1 AEPFE
6 GKSLQC
12 VAQIAHDH
20 QLHLLVGYAEK
31 ADNTVYNSAA
41 LIDAE
46 GNRVANYRKI
56 HLFGSEERR
65 LFTPGKHWV
74 IQTIAGFKV
83 GILICFDVEFPEAV
97 RALALQ
103 GAELIAAPTANGD
116 ARISKLVV
124 PARALENQLFIAYAN
139 RAGMEGDL
147 EYCGLSTIA
156 DPEGRVLVQ
165 ADDQEGLWMVQLDRH
180 AISQARSQ
188 YFYLHERRAELYGST
203 RLTL

>member
-1 AEPFE
+1 MQLAIYQGSGFAVDVPANLELLAKLSATVAAQGGDFLILPELFLTGYNIGDAVWQVAEPFE

-12 VAQIAHDH
+12 VAQIARDH
-20 QLHLLVGYAEK
+20 HLHLLVGYAEQ

-46 GNRVANYRKI
+46 GDRVANYRKI

-116 ARISKLVV
+116 ARISKVVV

-139 RAGMEGDL
+139 RAG
-147 EYCGLSTIA
+147 
-156 DPEGRVLVQ
+156 
-165 ADDQEGLWMVQLDRH
+165 
-180 AISQARSQ
+180 
-188 YFYLHERRAELYGST
+188 
-203 RLTL
+203 